1 MTEAAFGGP
10 VFSSRVRLWLEHG
23 GHTIPL
29 AQVGADFIIASEPC
43 DLAPGTRATI
53 VVKVNDDV
61 SRQDYLLV
69 DGLSRDQ
76 LESATVVLD
85 EDGLP
90 F

>member
-1 MTEAAFGGP
+1 
-10 VFSSRVRLWLEHG
+10 
-23 GHTIPL
+23 
-29 AQVGADFIIASEPC
+29 
-43 DLAPGTRATI
+43 